1 MNMKPYTYYTCI
13 KAILPLLCLGMCG
26 CSTEDNSLPSGGDI
40 TLSRTALCVSGKIDF
55 PSSARVSDSS
65 WERGDRIGIFMVE
78 TGKAPIATYIVG
90 DAFNRNYAYYGTD
103 GVFSPS
109 AATDTIWFPQ
119 DVAQKVDFIAYYPYT
134 QSVDSDNPSLSI
146 NLSASQTDYLYAAR
160 VSGCDRTKPAVS
172 FSFAHLLGRVEV
184 ELIAG
189 GGMDASA
196 LSGARVSLS
205 GVPVSATCS
214 LVDGSLAI
222 DGNSSGTLPLAG
234 NSTLVLPSSGAGRSL
249 VISLPGVDEALSW
262 ELPSDK
268 FFRAGESTV
277 YHITLKTKAEEV
289 PDDPVEPD
297 DPDTPDD
304 PAPDP
309 QIELSVTSQVVDW
322 IPGGSESGSA
332 D

>member
-26 CSTEDNSLPSGGDI
+26 CNTEDSSLPSGGDI
-40 TLSRTALCVSGKIDF
+40 PLSRTALCVSGKIDF

-65 WERGDRIGIFMVE
+65 WERGDRIGIFTVE
-78 TGKAPIATYIVG
+78 AGKAPTATYIVG
-90 DAFNRNYAYYGTD
+90 DAFNRSYTYYGTD
-103 GVFSPS
+103 GVFSPFT
-109 AATDTIWFPQ
+109 ATDTIWFPQ

-134 QSVDSDNPSLSI
+134 HSVDSDNPSLSI

-189 GGMDASA
+189 EGMDAST
-196 LSGARVSLS
+196 LSGARVSLL

-222 DGNSSGTLPLAG
+222 DGNSSGMLPLTG
-234 NSTLVLPSSGAGRSL
+234 NSTLVLPSSGSGRSL

-262 ELPSDK
+262 EIPSDK

-304 PAPDP
+304 PAPAP

>member
-1 MNMKPYTYYTCI
+1 MKLYTYICI
-13 KAILPLLCLGMCG
+13 HAAFSLLCLGMCG
-26 CSTEDNSLPSGGDI
+26 CNTEDNSLPPGGDI
-40 TLSRTALCVSGKIDF
+40 PLSRTALCVSGKIDF

-65 WERGDRIGIFMVE
+65 WERDDRIGIFMVE
-78 TGKAPIATYIVG
+78 ADKAPTATYIVG
-90 DAFNRNYAYYGTD
+90 DAFNRSYTYYGTD

-189 GGMDASA
+189 EGMDASA

-214 LVDGSLAI
+214 LVDGSLSI
-222 DGNSSGTLPLAG
+222 DRNSPDTLPLAG
-234 NSTLVLPSSGAGRSL
+234 NSTLVLPSSGSGRSL

-262 ELPSDK
+262 EIPSDK
-268 FFRAGESTV
+268 VFHAGESTV
-277 YHITLKTKAEEV
+277 YHITLKKKAEEKPDYPDIPDV
-289 PDDPVEPD
+289 PV
-297 DPDTPDD
+297 
-304 PAPDP
+304 PDP
-309 QIELSVTSQVVDW
+309 QIEVAVTSRVVDW
-322 IPGGSESGSA
+322 TPGGGGSGSA
-332 D
+332 E

>member
-1 MNMKPYTYYTCI
+1 
-13 KAILPLLCLGMCG
+13 MCG
-26 CSTEDNSLPSGGDI
+26 CNTEDNSLPSGGDAP
-40 TLSRTALCVSGKIDF
+40 LSRTALCVSGKIDF

-65 WERGDRIGIFMVE
+65 WERGDRIGIFTVE
-78 TGKAPIATYIVG
+78 AGKAPTATYIVG
-90 DAFNRNYAYYGTD
+90 DAFNRSYAYGAD

-134 QSVDSDNPSLSI
+134 HSVDSDNPSLSI

-172 FSFAHLLGRVEV
+172 FSFVHLLGRVEV

-222 DGNSSGTLPLAG
+222 DGNSSDTLPLTG
-234 NSTLVLPSSGAGRSL
+234 NSTLVLPSSGSGRSL

-262 ELPSDK
+262 EIPSDK

-309 QIELSVTSQVVDW
+309 RIELSVTSQVVDW

>member
-1 MNMKPYTYYTCI
+1 MKLYTYICI
-13 KAILPLLCLGMCG
+13 HAAFPLLCLGMCG
-26 CSTEDNSLPSGGDI
+26 CSTEDNSLPPGGDI
-40 TLSRTALCVSGKIDF
+40 PLSRTALCVSGKIDF

-78 TGKAPIATYIVG
+78 AGKAPIVTYIVG
-90 DAFNRNYAYYGTD
+90 DAFNRSYTYYGTD

-172 FSFAHLLGRVEV
+172 LSFAHLLGRVEV

-189 GGMDASA
+189 EGMDASA
-196 LSGARVSLS
+196 LSGATVSLS

-222 DGNSSGTLPLAG
+222 DGNSSGMLPLTG
-234 NSTLVLPSSGAGRSL
+234 NSTLVLPFSGSGRSL
-249 VISLPGVDEALSW
+249 VISLPGVDEAFSW
-262 ELPSDK
+262 EIPSDK

-297 DPDTPDD
+297 APDTPDD

-309 QIELSVTSQVVDW
+309 RIELSVTSQVVDW

>member
-1 MNMKPYTYYTCI
+1 
-13 KAILPLLCLGMCG
+13 MCG
-26 CSTEDNSLPSGGDI
+26 CNTEDSSLPSGGDI
-40 TLSRTALCVSGKIDF
+40 PLSRTALCVSGKIDF

-78 TGKAPIATYIVG
+78 AGKAPTATYIVG
-90 DAFNRNYAYYGTD
+90 DAFNRSYAYGAD

-134 QSVDSDNPSLSI
+134 HSVDSDNPSLSI

-172 FSFAHLLGRVEV
+172 FSFVHLLGRVEV

-189 GGMDASA
+189 GGMDAST

-222 DGNSSGTLPLAG
+222 DGNSSDTLPLTG
-234 NSTLVLPSSGAGRSL
+234 NSTLVLPSSGSGRSL

-262 ELPSDK
+262 EIPSDK

-304 PAPDP
+304 PAPAP

>member
-26 CSTEDNSLPSGGDI
+26 CNTEDSSLPSGGDAP
-40 TLSRTALCVSGKIDF
+40 LSRTALCVSGKIDF

-78 TGKAPIATYIVG
+78 AGKAPTATYIVG
-90 DAFNRNYAYYGTD
+90 DAFNRSYAYGAD

-134 QSVDSDNPSLSI
+134 HSVDSDNPSLSI

-189 GGMDASA
+189 EGMDAST
-196 LSGARVSLS
+196 LSGARVSLL

-222 DGNSSGTLPLAG
+222 DGNSSDTLPLTG
-234 NSTLVLPSSGAGRSL
+234 NSTLVLPSSGSGRSL

-262 ELPSDK
+262 EIPSDK

-304 PAPDP
+304 PAPAP